1 MYLMPF
7 YDLENDVK
15 IIYSMPVFDES
26 DTDLYFSMKLFL
38 CTLRIQT
45 LVTFCS
51 HYNNI
56 LNQFILVLKSS
67 W

>member
-1 MYLMPF
+1 MTF
-7 YDLENDVK
+7 YNLENDVK
-15 IIYSMPVFDES
+15 VIYPMPFFDES

-45 LVTFCS
+45 LVTFCF
-51 HYNNI
+51 HYNDI

-67 W
+67 